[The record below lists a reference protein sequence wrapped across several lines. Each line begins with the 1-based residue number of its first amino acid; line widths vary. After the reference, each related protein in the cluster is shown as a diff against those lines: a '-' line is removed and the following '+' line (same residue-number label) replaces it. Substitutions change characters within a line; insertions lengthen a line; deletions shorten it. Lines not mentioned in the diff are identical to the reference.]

1 MAELELASIE
11 GRHREDVRARQGD
24 RLKDERRSAAITRRT
39 GVTRYVRNYLILQCF
54 MAVIMSARRAD
65 GDPFWRGRHRC
76 FMRAGR
82 GARGAEQP

>member
-39 GVTRYVRNYLILQCF
+39 GVIRYLRKYLILRCF
-54 MAVIMSARRAD
+54 IAVI
-65 GDPFWRGRHRC
+65 
-76 FMRAGR
+76 
-82 GARGAEQP
+82 